1 MPGKTRTLNFQIR
14 SLILYPIELQ
24 AQGLFFC
31 IKSNN
36 PYMDRNYNINIR
48 LHPFK
53 PLFSTKGAYQNM
65 DLQEDKSWDKINL
78 SVDGWRR

>member
-24 AQGLFFC
+24 AQGLFFL
-31 IKSNN
+31 IQKNN

-48 LHPFK
+48 FHPFK
-53 PLFSTKGAYQNM
+53 PLFSTKGGYQNM
-65 DLQEDKSWDKINL
+65 NLQEDKSWDKINL
-78 SVDGWRR
+78 SAGEWRR